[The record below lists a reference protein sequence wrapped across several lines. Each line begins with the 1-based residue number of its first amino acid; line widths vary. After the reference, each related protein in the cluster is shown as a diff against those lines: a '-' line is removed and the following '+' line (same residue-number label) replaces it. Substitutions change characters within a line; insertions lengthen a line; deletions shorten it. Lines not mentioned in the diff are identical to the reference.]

1 MEKKKQ
7 SQENIVKNENIS
19 LQSKNSEKDKKISIL
34 FGNIVPQ
41 HFNSSLKNLSHSR
54 IDREQA
60 EISSTPLD
68 SGNM

>member
-1 MEKKKQ
+1 MEEKKQ

-19 LQSKNSEKDKKISIL
+19 LQSKNTEKDKKISIL

-41 HFNSSLKNLSHSR
+41 HLNSSLKNLSHSS
-54 IDREQA
+54 IDQEQA
-60 EISSTPLD
+60 EISSTLLD